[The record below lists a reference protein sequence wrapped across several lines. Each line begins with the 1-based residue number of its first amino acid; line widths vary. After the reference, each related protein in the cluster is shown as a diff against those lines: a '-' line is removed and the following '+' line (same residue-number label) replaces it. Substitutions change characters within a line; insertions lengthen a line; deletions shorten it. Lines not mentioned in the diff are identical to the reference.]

1 MEEIWHVLAHAFLD
15 TVQTIPLLYL
25 AYLLVEYIE
34 RHTTKR
40 LVRALAKHK
49 GLGVPLGALAGS
61 IPQCGL
67 PVAAAKLYANKVIT
81 TGTLV
86 ALLLSVS
93 DEAVPM
99 LIAQQRYE
107 TLLPL
112 LLSKF
117 IIGVVGGLIVTA
129 FSRGK
134 QTHIPV
140 DDSGHQEEHT
150 GHHIHN
156 IFLCALKHTLLMFLF
171 IWGASIL
178 IGLIIHFVGEERIAS
193 LLLNGSGFQPL
204 ITGLFGFIPSCAA
217 SVLLTELYISGSLS
231 FGAML
236 SGLCTATGVGIL
248 VLFRANKNILQNV
261 KIMIFLYVIGGFA
274 GIAADWIF

>member
-1 MEEIWHVLAHAFLD
+1 MEEIWHVFTHAFLD
-15 TVQTIPLLYL
+15 TVQTLPLLYL

-34 RHTTKR
+34 RHATKR
-40 LVRALAKHK
+40 LVRALTKHK

-67 PVAAAKLYANKVIT
+67 PVAAAKLYANRVIT
-81 TGTLV
+81 SGTLI

-99 LIAQQRYE
+99 LIAQQRYD

-112 LLSKF
+112 LISKF
-117 IIGVVGGLIVTA
+117 IIGVLGGLIATV
-129 FSRGK
+129 FSRGR
-134 QTHIPV
+134 QTHVQQAAAGPHE
-140 DDSGHQEEHT
+140 DHT
-150 GHHIHN
+150 DHHIHN

-178 IGLIIHFVGEERIAS
+178 IGLIIHFVGEDQIAS

-236 SGLCTATGVGIL
+236 GGLCTATGVGIL
-248 VLFRANKNILQNV
+248 VLFRANKNILQNI
-261 KIMIFLYVIGGFA
+261 KIMVFLYGIGVLA